1 MARVCSPSSFP
12 WGWLF
17 KKWIYCHNH
26 AIKFWQ
32 LNDVGYD
39 NRSLAAIKVV
49 NDIGVEKDE
58 YFEFSFVLHL
68 GVSLLKHYKLN
79 FFSTLCVF

>member
-1 MARVCSPSSFP
+1 ME
-12 WGWLF
+12 
-17 KKWIYCHNH
+17 I
-26 AIKFWQ
+26 
-32 LNDVGYD
+32 
-39 NRSLAAIKVV
+39 V
-49 NDIGVEKDE
+49 NDIGVEKGE